1 MCVLI
6 CGGETLGIEPNYP
19 RAAREARLA
28 ARLLN
33 APVTIFNLLTGERV
47 EWTN

>member
-6 CGGETLGIEPNYP
+6 CGGETLGIEPSYA

-28 ARLLN
+28 VRLLN
-33 APVTIFNLLTGERV
+33 APVVVLNLKTGERV

>member
-6 CGGETLGIEPNYP
+6 CNGDTLAIEPTYA

-33 APVTIFNLLTGERV
+33 APVTILNLSTGERV
-47 EWTN
+47 QWTN